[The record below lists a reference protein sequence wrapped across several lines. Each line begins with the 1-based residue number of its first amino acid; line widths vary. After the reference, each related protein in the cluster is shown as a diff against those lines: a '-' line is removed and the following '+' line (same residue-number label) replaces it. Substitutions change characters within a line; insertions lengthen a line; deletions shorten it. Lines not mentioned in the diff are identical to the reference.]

1 MIHMKRGSNSANL
14 SANPMI
20 LPRSERRQNSAKR
33 KPTANANSM
42 SWSAYKEKTLPQEER
57 KNDINN
63 LTQVHHTTEKE
74 KCQMENIHTIPIW
87 ELAFHI
93 SVKLNRI
100 LRRMEC
106 YRDGAIVPYPE
117 IEPEQILK
125 RANGREE
132 LEFYYKKLAGGNEHE
147 Q

>member
-1 MIHMKRGSNSANL
+1 
-14 SANPMI
+14 
-20 LPRSERRQNSAKR
+20 
-33 KPTANANSM
+33 
-42 SWSAYKEKTLPQEER
+42 
-57 KNDINN
+57 
-63 LTQVHHTTEKE
+63 
-74 KCQMENIHTIPIW
+74 MENIHAILMW

-100 LRRMEC
+100 LRRREC

-132 LEFYYKKLAGGNEHE
+132 LEFYYRKLVAENG
-147 Q
+147 

>member
-1 MIHMKRGSNSANL
+1 
-14 SANPMI
+14 
-20 LPRSERRQNSAKR
+20 
-33 KPTANANSM
+33 
-42 SWSAYKEKTLPQEER
+42 
-57 KNDINN
+57 
-63 LTQVHHTTEKE
+63 
-74 KCQMENIHTIPIW
+74 MENIHAIPMC

-106 YRDGAIVPYPE
+106 YRDGTIVPYPE

-132 LEFYYKKLAGGNEHE
+132 LEFYYKKLAGGNEYE